1 MKQGEGNENAVL
13 CRGDRREGEMS
24 ERAPD
29 GGAVH
34 LRAGSALPSWIS
46 WSRRAVIILFSL
58 FFFQPELVKEE
69 KKKLS

>member
-1 MKQGEGNENAVL
+1 MP
-13 CRGDRREGEMS
+13 

-34 LRAGSALPSWIS
+34 LRACSALPSCIS

-58 FFFQPELVKEE
+58 FLSPELVKEE
-69 KKKLS
+69 EKNFNLDYNTVKVGVG